1 MRISVLIGVLRAIET
16 EHGNVQVEM
25 LHGLALEYGRQV
37 IHREPICRVSYSPER
52 EMALVQTASVKKG
65 SVE

>member
-1 MRISVLIGVLRAIET
+1 MRISELIGVLRAVET

-25 LHGLALEYGRQV
+25 LHGLTLEYGRQV
-37 IHREPICRVSYSPER
+37 IHREPIRRVTFSPER

-65 SVE
+65 FVE